1 VRILQ
6 EVTIGDQEK
15 SLFWFGFACGV
26 AIGAAVGFT
35 FFSYR
40 QRRMTTARRTELPP
54 FQILTRSDGVST
66 SETLTRWAS
75 IIYDDYR
82 RHGDDE
88 PKAVF
93 RLVCELIHRGCSDA
107 QVQGIIRDVL
117 EGRSTMQWDNGYL
130 SDLIE
135 DAKRLESLIDTSITD
150 NQGGRR
156 EAQ

>member
-1 VRILQ
+1 MLNQ
-6 EVTIGDQEK
+6 ENEP
-15 SLFWFGFACGV
+15 FWFGFACGIV
-26 AIGAAVGFT
+26 VGAAVTLT
-35 FFSYR
+35 FVSYR
-40 QRRMTTARRTELPP
+40 QRHIATAGKVELPQ
-54 FQILTRSDGVST
+54 FQILTRSDGTST

-75 IIYDDYR
+75 LVYDDYR

-117 EGRSTMQWDNGYL
+117 EGRSAMQWDNGYL

-135 DAKRLESLIDTSITD
+135 DAKHLESMIDSTING
-150 NQGGRR
+150 NQQEDGKER
-156 EAQ
+156 ASA